1 MAEFIAQGIKRIKEM
16 QILPVRPKFDAEQPI
31 AELLHP
37 DNFVAGTEVALRE
50 LLSVFDRGRLFLGER
65 LARMVT
71 SDAVLPLGIKY
82 FGETGK
88 IRLIH
93 GGDERGAYDI
103 DPCDPE
109 MQPFSS
115 LNLDFAVVEMV
126 ALPPIDSSH
135 YWVSVIEDDA
145 AIAIPIDADATI
157 KMIVSHEPPV
167 TLNAYA
173 AAIAPPQIPLFMQG
187 ARMMLIRPKL
197 V

>member
-1 MAEFIAQGIKRIKEM
+1 
-16 QILPVRPKFDAEQPI
+16 
-31 AELLHP
+31 
-37 DNFVAGTEVALRE
+37 
-50 LLSVFDRGRLFLGER
+50 
-65 LARMVT
+65 
-71 SDAVLPLGIKY
+71 
-82 FGETGK
+82 
-88 IRLIH
+88 
-93 GGDERGAYDI
+93 
-103 DPCDPE
+103 